1 MRLVLNS
8 ADLVYAANTVG
19 RIISSK
25 VSGTSSGVRLTAE
38 EGRLSIT
45 ANDQELAID
54 CNIGAEVSQSGS
66 IVVPGRL
73 FSEAVRRFPAGDIEL
88 QVPEGR
94 QVLSI
99 NSVSTSIDLL
109 GMSSVNFPEIPA
121 IEDYSR
127 FSLSGMLLK
136 GMMRQVSFAL
146 SHDDMRPILTGM
158 LWESKDGSLRMVAAD
173 GFKVASRKEEAIQ
186 ADDEFRV
193 VLPGRTTNE
202 LTRLLDD
209 EEEAAEI
216 ALGRNHIMVKFR
228 DLTLISRL
236 LEGNYIN
243 VDQYLPTKFV
253 TEAVFK
259 PKVLLEALERA
270 AVVAKD
276 GNSGTVRVNFKE
288 GVMTVSAQSAE
299 YGSHFEE
306 WPVEITGEN
315 LEILF
320 NIRVISEVLKAVES
334 GDIHLKFTGSL
345 GPCIGVCAGQSN
357 YWSLAMPVRL
367 S

>member
-19 RIISSK
+19 RIISGK
-25 VSGTSSGVRLTAE
+25 VSGPSAGVRLTAE
-38 EGRLSIT
+38 DNRLSIT
-45 ANDQELAID
+45 ANDQELGID
-54 CNIGAEVSQSGS
+54 CNVAAEVAECGS

-73 FSEAVRRFPAGDIEL
+73 FGEAVRRFPAGDIEL
-88 QVPEGR
+88 HIPEGR

-99 NSVSTSIDLL
+99 SSVTTSIDLL
-109 GMSSVNFPEIPA
+109 GMSSVNFPDLPDID
-121 IEDYSR
+121 DYSR
-127 FSLSGMLLK
+127 FHISGALLK
-136 GMMRQVSFAL
+136 SMMRQVGFAL

-158 LWESKDGSLRMVAAD
+158 LWESKPGSLRMVAAD
-173 GFKVASRKEEAIQ
+173 GFKVASRKEDVEGAT
-186 ADDEFRV
+186 DEFRV
-193 VLPGRTTNE
+193 VLPGKTTSE
-202 LTRLLDD
+202 LIRLLDD
-209 EEEAAEI
+209 HEEKAEV

-228 DLTLISRL
+228 EHTLISRL

-243 VDQYLPTKFV
+243 VDQYLPSRFV
-253 TEAVFK
+253 TEVVFK
-259 PKVLLEALERA
+259 PKILLEALERA

-276 GNSGTVRVNFKE
+276 GHSGTVRINFKD
-288 GVMTVSAQSAE
+288 GIMAISAQSAE

-306 WPVEITGEN
+306 WPVEITGER

-320 NIRVISEVLKAVES
+320 NIKVLSEVLKSIES
-334 GDIHLKFTGSL
+334 GDIQVKFTGSL
-345 GPCIGVCAGQSN
+345 GPCIGVCAGQTN

>member
-1 MRLVLNS
+1 MRLVLSS

-19 RIISSK
+19 RIISGK
-25 VSGTSSGVRLTAE
+25 VSGPSSGIRLTAE
-38 EGRLSIT
+38 DNRLSIT
-45 ANDQELAID
+45 ANDQELGID
-54 CNIGAEVSQSGS
+54 CNIAAEVTDCGS

-73 FSEAVRRFPAGDIEL
+73 FGEAVRRFPAGDIEL
-88 QVPEGR
+88 HIPEGR

-99 NSVSTSIDLL
+99 SSISTSIDLL
-109 GMSSVNFPEIPA
+109 GMSSVNFPELPD

-127 FSLSGMLLK
+127 FQISGALLK
-136 GMMRQVSFAL
+136 AMMRQVSFAL

-158 LWESKDGSLRMVAAD
+158 LWESKAGSLRMVAAD
-173 GFKVASRKEEAIQ
+173 GFKVASRNEEVVA
-186 ADDEFRV
+186 AEEEFRV

-202 LTRLLDD
+202 LIRLLDD
-209 EEEAAEI
+209 QEEAAEV

-228 DLTLISRL
+228 ELTLISRL

-243 VDQYLPTKFV
+243 VDQYLPSKFV

-276 GNSGTVRVNFKE
+276 GHTGTVRINFKD
-288 GVMTVSAQSAE
+288 GVMAVSAQSAE

-306 WPVEITGEN
+306 WPVEITGER

-320 NIRVISEVLKAVES
+320 NIKVLSEVLKSVED